1 MEHFIGRKA
10 MNIDGLGAETV
21 QLLFDQGLVNSSV
34 DLYNL
39 TFDQLISLERM
50 AEKSANNLLLG
61 LKASK
66 EVPFER
72 VLFALGI
79 RFVGETVAKKLAK
92 SFKSIDN
99 IINAPLESLIAVDE
113 IGERIAQSVVDYF
126 QVEQNRV
133 NIEKFKAHGLQF
145 QIQEKEGSSD
155 RFLGKAFVV
164 SGVFS
169 AFSRDELKELIESNG
184 GKNVSSISKKT
195 DYVVAGENMGPAK
208 LQKATELGVAIIS
221 ENEFIQLI
229 SQ

>member
-1 MEHFIGRKA
+1 MMRRW
-10 MNIDGLGAETV
+10 
-21 QLLFDQGLVNSSV
+21 
-34 DLYNL
+34 
-39 TFDQLISLERM
+39 LEKKM
-50 AEKSANNLLLG
+50 AKG
-61 LKASK
+61 HKY
-66 EVPFER
+66 R
-72 VLFALGI
+72 
-79 RFVGETVAKKLAK
+79 K

-99 IINAPLESLIAVDE
+99 IINAPLENLISVDE

-155 RFLGKAFVV
+155 KFVGKAFVV